1 MTSSS
6 EFDFAKFVKRTDSP
20 RGSVWNKAASLLVI
34 RNPVLPRFALYSVA
48 LFGSFFFTLW
58 LTEPPKPWVDRSDRA
73 KLLAQKIGSAQDI
86 NRAAENAGFRLS
98 GDLRGSID
106 SIKRNDA
113 GDVTMVGWLADKEG
127 YAVSLEVLVFTRDG
141 KTASTRTAGERADVT
156 RQLSLGFGAEKN
168 VSFQLTFAC
177 APGEQPLVI
186 GLGTKGQYTRLV
198 ASRCP

>member
-6 EFDFAKFVKRTDSP
+6 EFDFAKFAKEANSP
-20 RGSVWNKAASLLVI
+20 RGSSWNKAASLLAI
-34 RNPVLPRFALYSVA
+34 WKPVLPRLALYSAA

-106 SIKRNDA
+106 SIKRNNA

-127 YAVSLEVLVFTRDG
+127 YAIPLEVVVFTRDG
-141 KTASTRTAGERADVT
+141 KTASIRTAGERADVT
-156 RQLSLGFGAEKN
+156 RQLNLGFGAKR
-168 VSFQLTFAC
+168 TF
-177 APGEQPLVI
+177 PFN
-186 GLGTKGQYTRLV
+186 
-198 ASRCP
+198 